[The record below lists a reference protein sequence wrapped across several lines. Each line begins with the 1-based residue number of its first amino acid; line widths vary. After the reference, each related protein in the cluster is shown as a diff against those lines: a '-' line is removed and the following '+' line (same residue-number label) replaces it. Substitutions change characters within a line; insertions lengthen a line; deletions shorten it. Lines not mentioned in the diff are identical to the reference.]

1 MNPKLSRALKIS
13 SSAMIGAVVLLAL
26 LLYGVR
32 LAGLTP
38 YTVLSPSMEPEY
50 PTGALIYLKDTDPS
64 TLQVGDVITFRLGNN
79 TTATHRIVELVP
91 DEQDLNY
98 IRFRTKGDNND
109 TADGSLVE
117 PTAVVGKA
125 VFCIPYLGYLAQ
137 YMQKTPGSYVVII
150 IGLIMIAYVVVV
162 DIITEEPREKTY
174 FKEGAVQNEET

>member
-1 MNPKLSRALKIS
+1 MNPKLGRALKIS
-13 SSAMIGAVVLLAL
+13 SSALIGAVVLLAS

-32 LAGLTP
+32 LVGLVP
-38 YTVLSPSMEPEY
+38 YTVLSPSMEPKY
-50 PTGALIYLKDTDPS
+50 PTGSLIYLTDVDPS
-64 TLQVGDVITFRLGNN
+64 TLQAGDVITFRLGVD

-91 DEQDLNY
+91 DEQDPTY

-137 YMQKTPGSYVVII
+137 SMQKAPGSYVVII

-174 FKEGAVQNEET
+174 FEEGDVQNEET